1 MSKLKVSQIR
11 TKIREMVGVNSTSN
25 WVPVIPI
32 NGNSEPELRGYRG
45 GWFTHGGKKIDHP
58 RAYSKVGFSNMIY
71 LHDTRRIIVGSDWIV
86 ENYGRKIYE
95 TESSKNSTAYRC
107 YLAEN
112 KRNVE
117 KGSGQTSLDDNDS
130 NRASSF

>member
-11 TKIREMVGVNSTSN
+11 TKIREMVGVCRTSN
-25 WVPVIPI
+25 AVPVISI
-32 NGNSEPELRGYRG
+32 NGAQEPELRGYRG
-45 GWFTHGGKKIDHP
+45 GWFTHGGEKIDHP

-107 YLAEN
+107 YLSEN
-112 KRNVE
+112 QGNVE
-117 KGSGQTSLDDNDS
+117 KRSGKTALDDYDS
-130 NRASSF
+130 DRTSGY